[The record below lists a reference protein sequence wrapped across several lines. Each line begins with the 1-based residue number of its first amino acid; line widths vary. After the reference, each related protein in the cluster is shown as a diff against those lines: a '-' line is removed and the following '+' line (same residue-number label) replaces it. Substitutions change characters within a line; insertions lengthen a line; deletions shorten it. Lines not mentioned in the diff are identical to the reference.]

1 MPRPLP
7 DEGWALCHCS
17 RLRTASFIHADRCN
31 HACVYTLLYARAPSS
46 VFVFFQGPNNKPWED
61 FVSCADE
68 KEFCKSDALLRKNC
82 QKTCGTCTTPSPP
95 SPPSPGG
102 GDSYTV
108 RVCVAASL
116 TATCKLVSC
125 KRACSATSN
134 TIRLD
139 SLQFENKRMNDEERE
154 ERLLCLLPPRHFVCD
169 VRTPA
174 RTHLPCPFFLGDLLP
189 PFAFNDDCIENIHM
203 HLHLH
208 LRTRTRMFA
217 YTFILPFVLGISGV
231 AGDGTTS
238 RWQQVR
244 RYRRYDRLCELGRHD
259 TPGTY
264 KAHTCVRARLHTY
277 RCSFHTG
284 HHHHHHPPPPL

>member
-31 HACVYTLLYARAPSS
+31 HVCVYTLLYARASSS
-46 VFVFFQGPNNKPWED
+46 VFIFFQGPNNKPWED

-125 KRACSATSN
+125 KRACSATSS

-154 ERLLCLLPPRHFVCD
+154 ERSLCLLPP
-169 VRTPA
+169 A
-174 RTHLPCPFFLGDLLP
+174 
-189 PFAFNDDCIENIHM
+189 
-203 HLHLH
+203 
-208 LRTRTRMFA
+208 
-217 YTFILPFVLGISGV
+217 ILSV
-231 AGDGTTS
+231 
-238 RWQQVR
+238 
-244 RYRRYDRLCELGRHD
+244 
-259 TPGTY
+259 
-264 KAHTCVRARLHTY
+264 TCVRLRARY
-277 RCSFHTG
+277 
-284 HHHHHHPPPPL
+284 PPLSLSFFFG